1 MKFYLLLFTILFST
15 FNLLSQ
21 TQFEPG
27 YVIQTNG
34 KKLQCFIKNEDWKGS
49 PSSFNYKLDENGE
62 VKTGNVSSISEFGS
76 SDNFKYI
83 AASVSME
90 QTSNKVNF
98 LTHDRNPVLK
108 EETLFL
114 KVLVEGSASLY
125 YTIKNGDNRFF
136 YKINNG
142 EIQPLIYKR
151 YLTKGNKMGENNRYK
166 QQLATDFV
174 CSNLKNIDFEKL
186 EYKKSSLIKRF
197 EEYNTCNNTQSIV
210 YEKNDFQYG
219 FNLTLRPG
227 LTFGSAFVKRSGE
240 EQIDFDKN
248 TSLRIGLEVE
258 YILPFNNGKWGLF
271 VEPTYRTYNGEKQR
285 LINEDFPTMRDT
297 TLITVKY
304 NSIEMHIGL
313 RYYMFLN
320 EDSAIFLNGAVV
332 LDVSTLDSEIS
343 SSKESTYNFEFKSE
357 TTTAFGAGFKFKN
370 KYSIEA
376 RYMLSKKIINYVN
389 ASASYQSFSLI
400 AGYNFL

>member
-1 MKFYLLLFTILFST
+1 MKLKLLLATVLFST
-15 FNLLSQ
+15 FSVFSQ
-21 TQFEPG
+21 TNFEPG
-27 YVIQTNG
+27 YIIQANG
-34 KKLQCFIKNEDWKGS
+34 TKLDCLIKNEDWKGS
-49 PSSFNYKLDENGE
+49 PVTFNYKLGENAE
-62 VKTGNVSSISEFGS
+62 VKTGNVTNISEFGS
-76 SDNFKYI
+76 NNFKYI
-83 AASVSME
+83 VATVQME
-90 QTSNKVNF
+90 QASDKVGN
-98 LTHDRNPVLK
+98 LTENRNSDFK
-108 EETLFL
+108 NETLFL
-114 KVLVEGSASLY
+114 KVLVEGNASLY

-136 YKINNG
+136 YKMNDG

-151 YLTKGNKMGENNRYK
+151 YLTISNKMGENNRYK

-174 CSNLKNIDFEKL
+174 CSNLKNLDFDKL

-197 EEYNTCNNTQSIV
+197 EEYNTCNNAQYIV
-210 YEKNDFQYG
+210 YQKKDFQYG

-240 EQIDFDKN
+240 AQIDFDKN
-248 TSLRIGLEVE
+248 IGIRIGLEAE

-271 VEPTYRTYNGEKQR
+271 VEPTYRNYKGEKER

-304 NSIEMHIGL
+304 NSVEMPIGL

-332 LDVSTLDSEIS
+332 FDVSTLDSEIT
-343 SSKESTYNFEFKSE
+343 SSKESSYNLDFKSE
-357 TTTAFGAGFKFKN
+357 TTTAFGAGFRFKN

>member
-1 MKFYLLLFTILFST
+1 MKLQLLLITIFFST
-15 FNLLSQ
+15 FSVFSQ
-21 TQFEPG
+21 TNFVPG
-27 YVIQTNG
+27 YIIQTNG
-34 KKLQCFIKNEDWKGS
+34 TKVECLIKNEDWKGS
-49 PSSFNYKLDENGE
+49 AVTFNYKLGENAE
-62 VKTGNVSSISEFGS
+62 VKTGNITNITEFGS
-76 SDNFKYI
+76 GNSFKYI
-83 AASVSME
+83 VATVQME
-90 QTSNKVNF
+90 QASDKVGD
-98 LTHDRNPVLK
+98 LTDNRNPIFK
-108 EETLFL
+108 DEKLFL
-114 KVLVEGSASLY
+114 KVLVEGNATLY

-136 YKINNG
+136 YKMNDG

-174 CSNLKNIDFEKL
+174 CSNFKNLDFEKL

-197 EEYNTCNNTQSIV
+197 EEYNTCNNAQSIV

-271 VEPTYRTYNGEKQR
+271 VEPTYRTYKGEKQR

-304 NSIEMHIGL
+304 NSIEMPIGL

-320 EDSAIFLNGAVV
+320 EDSAIFLNGSVV
-332 LDVSTLDSEIS
+332 FDVSTLDSEIS
-343 SSKESTYNFEFKSE
+343 SSKQGNYNFEFKSE
-357 TTTAFGAGFKFKN
+357 TTTAFGAGFRFKN